1 MEGVFNKIKNL
12 IERIDKNAFV
22 ANVTKMKWV
31 RFNNSVSINGK
42 GVVKS
47 IFIDVWEYKTAD
59 LEIIVDGIKTDIFKA
74 GYSGMY
80 SSTYNGNYAFKLDI
94 NIPFKTSFILQTTY
108 QSFVGNIV
116 YILE

>member
-1 MEGVFNKIKNL
+1 MEGLLNKIKNL
-12 IERIDKNAFV
+12 IERIDKNVFV
-22 ANVTKMKWV
+22 TNVTKMKWV
-31 RFNNSVSINGK
+31 RFNKSVSINGK

-47 IFIDVWEYKTAD
+47 ICIDVWNTKTAD

-74 GYSGMY
+74 GYEGMY
-80 SSTYNGNYAFKLDI
+80 SSTYNGNYVFKLDI
-94 NIPFKTSFILQTTY
+94 NIPFKTSFILQTKY

>member
-22 ANVTKMKWV
+22 TNISKMKCV
-31 RFNNSVSINGK
+31 RFSNMVSINGN

-47 IFIDVWEYKTAD
+47 IFIDVWNNKTAD
-59 LEIIVDGIKTDIFKA
+59 LEIIVDGIKTDILKA
-74 GYSGMY
+74 GYEGMY

-94 NIPFKTSFILQTTY
+94 NIPFKTSFIIKTTY